1 MGREKGAISA
11 EGRVNMT
18 IFKFKKRVEIE
29 KSIGNLKLET
39 FHYGSYEGG
48 KHKDWTELH
57 LWYDNDCE
65 YCPCG
70 WEYRSYEGE
79 CEDCGCLVSKDGDF
93 SAPTLVCMLLNWIKR
108 IILKLK
114 RINRYE

>member
-1 MGREKGAISA
+1 MDIAISA

-48 KHKDWTELH
+48 KHDNWTELH

-65 YCPCG
+65 HCPCG

-93 SAPTLVCMLLNWIKR
+93 TTPTFVCMLPNWIKN
-108 IILKLK
+108 IILKLM
-114 RINRYE
+114 Y

>member
-1 MGREKGAISA
+1 MATITEAVS

-18 IFKFKKRVEIE
+18 IFKFKKRVEIN

-48 KHKDWTELH
+48 KPKDWTELH
-57 LWYDNDCE
+57 LWYDKDCE
-65 YCPCG
+65 HCPCG

-79 CEDCGCLVSKDGDF
+79 YEDCGCLVSKDGDF
-93 SAPTLVCMLLNWIKR
+93 SAPTLVCMLPNWIKR

-114 RINRYE
+114 RIDRYEE